1 MAEELEPVS
10 QETQDINR
18 TEKRIKD
25 LSSKVE
31 MTAQERDEAR
41 EAAEKALALA
51 QANEKERDF
60 YKDFSNMTG
69 KYQGAA
75 DHQDQILEKVK
86 LGYTVEDATVAV
98 LNAEGKLS
106 PIAQSAPQ
114 MSAAGGSSATVLPAN
129 DRSAGDMTQAERRA
143 ELLKAN
149 DSGELAALI
158 KNWGR

>member
-60 YKDFSNMTG
+60 YMDFSNMT
-69 KYQGAA
+69 
-75 DHQDQILEKVK
+75 IL
-86 LGYTVEDATVAV
+86 
-98 LNAEGKLS
+98 S
-106 PIAQSAPQ
+106 
-114 MSAAGGSSATVLPAN
+114 
-129 DRSAGDMTQAERRA
+129 
-143 ELLKAN
+143 
-149 DSGELAALI
+149 
-158 KNWGR
+158 